1 MPMKC
6 EMYIVRL
13 TDGIDAL
20 LCGNCGAMTLNMN
33 ANFCPGCGSEV
44 ESIQDDGDEYEGIDM
59 AMRYAHDQGFDEGYE
74 SAMQEE
80 I

>member
-13 TDGIDAL
+13 TDGIVAL
-20 LCGNCGAMTLNMN
+20 LCGNCGALTLNMN

-44 ESIQDDGDEYEGIDM
+44 ESVQDDGDEYEGIVV
-59 AMRYAHDQGFDEGYE
+59 AMKYAHVHDF
-74 SAMQEE
+74 ATAW
-80 I
+80 